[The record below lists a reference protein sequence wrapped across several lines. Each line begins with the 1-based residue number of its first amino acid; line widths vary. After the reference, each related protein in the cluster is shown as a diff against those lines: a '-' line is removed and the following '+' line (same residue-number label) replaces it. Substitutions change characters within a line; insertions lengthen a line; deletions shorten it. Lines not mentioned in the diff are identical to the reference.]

1 MTLTLS
7 DNQVR
12 FLRLHAQKL
21 IPQSANNII
30 SVANIIK
37 ELCGIQAQDARAAEL
52 AVRVRSAGVVVGDVE
67 QARVQE
73 RSIIRTWGQR
83 GTLHLLATEDLDWL
97 LTLLGPV
104 FIAGDR
110 RRRTELGLDEAT
122 CITLIAALRDILA
135 NQGPLTRAELVEQ
148 LAARTG
154 IRLEG
159 QAAPHLL
166 ARAALEGVICLGPD
180 RGTKPTYVL
189 LADWTGAGS
198 KAPSLSRDAAS
209 AELARRYLAAYGP
222 AELNDFAAWSGL
234 PISDARAG
242 WKSIVNDLTDVE
254 VAGRPAWML
263 KEHLAWLDEF
273 PTQAPIV
280 RLLPA
285 FDTYLLGYRSRD
297 MVVSSRYTRRINA
310 GGGMIAP
317 TLVIDGR
324 AAGTWKLK
332 RQKNSNVVALEPF
345 EELVAEIQPVL
356 EAEVWDI
363 ARFLGMTA
371 RLQALSC

>member
-1 MTLTLS
+1 MPLILS

-12 FLRLHAQKL
+12 FLRLHAQRL
-21 IPQSANNII
+21 FASSIEN
-30 SVANIIK
+30 VAHVVK
-37 ELCGIQAQDARAAEL
+37 ALCGIQAQDARAAEL
-52 AVRVRSAGVVVGDVE
+52 AVRVRSAGVVAADVE
-67 QARVQE
+67 RTRVQD

-83 GTLHLLATEDLDWL
+83 GTLHLLATEDVGWL
-97 LTLLGPV
+97 LSLLGPI

-110 RRRTELGLDEAT
+110 KRRTELGLDEAT
-122 CITLIAALRDILA
+122 CIMLIAALRKILA
-135 NQGPLTRAELVEQ
+135 DQGPLTRAEIVEQ

-166 ARAALEGVICLGPD
+166 ARAAFEGVICLGPD
-180 RGTKPTYVL
+180 RGTKPTYAL
-189 LADWTGAGS
+189 LTDWIDS
-198 KAPSLSRDAAS
+198 KHMISLSRDAAC

-222 AELNDFAAWSGL
+222 AEAHDFASWSGL
-234 PISDARAG
+234 PISDVRAG
-242 WKSIVNDLTDVE
+242 LKGIAPDLIDVE

-273 PTQAPIV
+273 PAQTSIV

-297 MVVSSRYTRRINA
+297 MVVSPRYARRINA

-317 TLVIDGR
+317 TLVVNGR
-324 AAGTWKLK
+324 AAAIWKLK
-332 RQKNSNVVALEPF
+332 RQRSGADVVLEPF
-345 EELVAEIQPVL
+345 EELASEIQPAL
-356 EAEVWDI
+356 EAEVQHI
-363 ARFLGMTA
+363 GRFLGVYA
-371 RLQALSC
+371 SLEVLSF